1 MPFLLAINIFM
12 RTILCATLI
21 DITETNVIRNES
33 LERDQQ
39 RNWQTVLQLLSLKTQ
54 PEIVD
59 HPIRIEAE
67 DVHRFK
73 FGDDYNGPHTVWAFA
88 FRSANYGAGY
98 SIEELRTDFD
108 EVPVILG
115 LTETARMLLP
125 LFFTHG
131 TLKNIY
137 CVEQP

>member
-1 MPFLLAINIFM
+1 M

-21 DITETNVIRNES
+21 DITGTNVIRGES
-33 LERDQQ
+33 LRRDQQ

-59 HPIRIEAE
+59 NPGRIEAE
-67 DVHRFK
+67 DVRHFR
-73 FGDDYNGPHTVWAFA
+73 FGDDYHGQHAVWAFS
-88 FRSANYGAGY
+88 FRSANIGVHY
-98 SIEELRTDFD
+98 SIEDLHKDFD
-108 EVPVILG
+108 EIPVLVG

-137 CVEQP
+137 FVEQS